1 LKRPPPQ
8 PFNLYQGFTGNTFL
22 TNMESTI
29 AHPFF
34 TNAVGSSSIPTHL
47 AGLQGSS
54 SNLFQ
59 FGMAPP
65 NETSITRISKKLRKK
80 LLRTAQIPIEDT
92 DLVSEVAG
100 GIINGSRIFVGKKKK
115 KKKKKVKVIPR
126 KDIEF
131 GTI

>member
-1 LKRPPPQ
+1 M
-8 PFNLYQGFTGNTFL
+8 

-34 TNAVGSSSIPTHL
+34 INAIGSSSIPSNLVGFH
-47 AGLQGSS
+47 GSS
-54 SNLFQ
+54 SNLLLV
-59 FGMAPP
+59 PTVP
-65 NETSITRISKKLRKK
+65 NETSITRISKQLRKK
-80 LLRTAQIPIEDT
+80 LLRTAQIPLQDN

-100 GIINGSRIFVGKKKK
+100 GVANGSRIFVGKKKK
-115 KKKKKVKVIPR
+115 KKKKKLKVIPR